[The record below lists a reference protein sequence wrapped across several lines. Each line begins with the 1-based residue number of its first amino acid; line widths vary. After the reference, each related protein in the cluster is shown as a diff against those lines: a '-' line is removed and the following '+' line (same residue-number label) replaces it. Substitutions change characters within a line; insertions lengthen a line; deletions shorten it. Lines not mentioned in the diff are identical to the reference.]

1 MKCGI
6 LIIGSLFWDA
16 DTAGRAEWRRD
27 RLTMEMSGLVR
38 APIYYGR
45 KSVKRGGTFTMTF
58 RQEEPSGFA
67 RLVPCKRD
75 VESIDD
81 LVEEARALWKAEA
94 PDSKVGKIAAGWG
107 SVGVLFGN
115 ADARER
121 LASDW
126 SERFKGSGGKALSVV
141 TADGEF
147 DIPWPNDLDG
157 KPIELDIVLATATDP
172 ETSQP
177 AAESVAD
184 AWMKQAGGYET
195 YFLQNV
201 RHGIRTA
208 DDLAIWRHIA
218 SNPPAWMNA
227 ADSYAEAFDVLRRE
241 AQQLAAS

>member
-1 MKCGI
+1 
-6 LIIGSLFWDA
+6 
-16 DTAGRAEWRRD
+16 
-27 RLTMEMSGLVR
+27 MSGLVR
-38 APIYYGR
+38 APIHYGR

-81 LVEEARALWKAEA
+81 LVEEASALWKAEA
-94 PDSKVGKIAAGWG
+94 PNSKIGEIAARWG

-115 ADARER
+115 ANARTL

-126 SERFKGSGGKALSVV
+126 SDHFRGADGRALSVV

-147 DIPWPNDLDG
+147 DIQWPNYLDG
-157 KPIELDIVLATATDP
+157 KPIELDILLATATNP

-177 AAESVAD
+177 AVESVAE
-184 AWMKQAGGYET
+184 AWMKQDDGYER

-208 DDLAIWRHIA
+208 DDLKIWRHMA
-218 SNPPAWMNA
+218 SNPPAWMSA
-227 ADSYAEAFDVLRRE
+227 ADSYAEVFDALRKE
-241 AQQLAAS
+241 AQDIAAS